1 MPRISTAVERIGHL
15 VSFHRDMM
23 NDWVDRLLNL
33 DVSVTESENIEVGGQ
48 SPETTNLPIVTVNK
62 PDLEQPWFTSTETR
76 QSFHHALI
84 DKEGRSSD
92 LLIEVFHQ
100 FCREDYYS
108 VVSRV
113 LAVHEAGE
121 QSGANTHLRL
131 TTESLE
137 KVITPNSLVIIASIN
152 DKPIAFTLMNEVPN
166 DPNKASEILIEVV
179 PHKRNSGIA
188 TALFYAT
195 LQHPETLPSHIE
207 AIFETMNVPVLNL
220 LNKAQK
226 EGYIR
231 YTLKI
236 QGPDAQAN
244 IEIVQP
250 EDAAVA
256 ND

>member
-1 MPRISTAVERIGHL
+1 MPRISSAVERFGGLIN
-15 VSFHRDMM
+15 FHRDIV
-23 NDWVDRLLNL
+23 NDWVNKFLSLNI
-33 DVSVTESENIEVGGQ
+33 SVTESDDVQADGQ
-48 SPETTNLPIVTVNK
+48 PPETDNLPIVSVNK
-62 PDLEQPWFTSTETR
+62 PDPKQPWFTSTETR
-76 QSFHHALI
+76 QSFRHTLI
-84 DKEGRSSD
+84 DKEGESAD

-137 KVITPNSLVIIASIN
+137 RVITPNSLVIIASID

-179 PHKRNSGIA
+179 PEKRNSGIA

-220 LNKAQK
+220 LKKAQK

-236 QGPDAQAN
+236 QGPDTQAN
-244 IEIVQP
+244 IEIV
-250 EDAAVA
+250 
-256 ND
+256 